1 MARII
6 VGSYL
11 VQFPLGGYLS
21 WVGQWLAGFQRL
33 GHDVWFVEKSLGPS
47 SCFDP
52 STGTASEDCAYGTTM
67 VSDFLSRFGLQAK
80 WCYVDASG
88 RYHGLRRDDIE
99 ATFRSA
105 DLFVD
110 MGTHGAWSN
119 EAKRAAF
126 RIFIDGEPGYRQ
138 MQLVGARAEKVSVPE
153 YDRYYTVGLN
163 IGTAASSAPTAGIQW
178 NPTFNPVMLDMFP
191 PQPSPAGAAFSTIMS
206 WQAHRPLLFDGVT
219 YGQKD
224 VEFAKFFDLPRRVDV
239 PLELAVAGRNM
250 PVKTLESHGWRLRD
264 SHEVTITFDA
274 WADYICQS
282 RGEFSVCKNVFVA
295 TNSGFFS
302 DRSAVYLAS
311 GRPVVMQDTGFSAH
325 LPCGDGLFAVR
336 SVEEAAAAIDEIN
349 GDYARHSKTAREIA
363 SEYLDAPRVIRKLL
377 HEVGL

>member
-1 MARII
+1 MA
-6 VGSYL
+6 
-11 VQFPLGGYLS
+11 
-21 WVGQWLAGFQRL
+21 A
-33 GHDVWFVEKSLGPS
+33 PS
-47 SCFDP
+47 
-52 STGTASEDCAYGTTM
+52 
-67 VSDFLSRFGLQAK
+67 
-80 WCYVDASG
+80 
-88 RYHGLRRDDIE
+88 
-99 ATFRSA
+99 
-105 DLFVD
+105 
-110 MGTHGAWSN
+110 
-119 EAKRAAF
+119 
-126 RIFIDGEPGYRQ
+126 YRQ

-178 NPTFNPVMLDMFP
+178 NPTFNPVVLDMFP

-206 WQAHRPLLFDGVT
+206 WQARRPLLFNGVT

-224 VEFAKFFDLPRRVDV
+224 VEFAKFVDLPRRVDV

-274 WADYICQS
+274 WTDYICQS

-311 GRPVVMQDTGFSAH
+311 GRPVVMQDTGFS
-325 LPCGDGLFAVR
+325 C
-336 SVEEAAAAIDEIN
+336 
-349 GDYARHSKTAREIA
+349 A
-363 SEYLDAPRVIRKLL
+363 STVWRRLVCRAFGRGSSRRDRRDQR
-377 HEVGL
+377 